1 MNSINKQLTLLG
13 ALVLPLILFSQQNP
27 NSLAFDGNNNY
38 ISLGNNNNLKPTTS
52 ITVESWV
59 NLNNWNA
66 SNTEDIVSTFSTYG
80 YLLKYQSGTLQGVV
94 YRNGTSASASTNVS
108 ALTGWHHVAFTFD
121 GRYIRL
127 YLDGVLKNTNNA
139 GATYPIQYDSSSV
152 TTIGSNSLGTTEFFN
167 GEIDEVRFW
176 SVARSA
182 AQLSGNMNTEISTST
197 ANLIAYFRFN
207 QGIANGSNSGQIIL
221 NDLTS
226 NAINGTL
233 INFALNG
240 SLSNWTDGYPLKPF
254 DQSTN
259 VTFSNVLPNQ
269 MTLSWIRPGSNKGGN
284 SVKVFMK
291 QTTTGYPLPIDGAN
305 YIANSTFGLGTQI
318 DTSGWYCIYDGNS
331 TSVTVTNLLPS
342 ISYRAKIIEYQSVIG
357 LVTRYCIT
365 NVTGN
370 PANKTTDLSAPTV
383 QSSNIT
389 FSSIIATSFKA
400 NWTRGNG
407 SNCIVFVNQTA
418 TGTASPIINTTYA
431 ASSVFG
437 HGTQIGATSWYCVYK
452 GTGTSVTITGMN
464 SNTTYR
470 VMVCEYNGSTGSE
483 NYLSS
488 SSTNNPNNQTTD
500 FIAPTTQALNITFS
514 SITGS
519 SFTANW
525 TRGNGSRCIAFIK
538 QTTAGNASP
547 VNDTTY
553 IANSNYS
560 SGSQIGT
567 TGWYCVY
574 KDTGT
579 SVNITGMNP
588 GIAYRVM
595 ICEFNGTTGLEKYLK
610 SASTN
615 NPMNQSTDFIM
626 PTVQASNIT
635 FSVNTSTYFRS
646 TWTRGNG
653 SSCVVFVKQT
663 TTGTAAPV
671 INTTYSANS
680 IFGNGSQI
688 GTTGWYCV
696 YKGTGTTVLIT
707 GLSSATTYTVMVCE
721 YNGTAGKEKYNTS
734 TSINNPNNQTT
745 DFIAPTTQAL
755 NITFSSITGSSFTA
769 NWTRGNGSRCIA
781 FIKQTTAGNASP
793 VNDTTYIANSNYS
806 SGSQIGTTGWY
817 CVYKDTGT
825 SVNITGMNPGIAYR
839 VMICEFN
846 GTTGLEKYLKSAS
859 TNNPM
864 NQSTD
869 FIMPTVQA
877 SNITFS
883 VNTSTYFRS
892 TWTRGNGSSCVVFVK
907 QTTTGTA
914 APVIN
919 TTYSANSIFGNG
931 SQIGTTGWYCVYK
944 GTGTTVLITGLSSAT
959 TYTVMVCEYN
969 GTAGKEKYNTSTSI
983 SNPNLNITLPIT
995 TWNGTSW
1002 NNGAPTSGTAAV
1014 ISGNY
1019 NQTIDITCKSL
1030 YINKSIIMN
1039 VMPGKALTVNSDFTN
1054 YGILNLKSPL
1064 DSAASGSFIA
1074 YGQTTNFGTMN
1085 AERYIAQST
1094 LQSTDRTW
1102 HTLSAP
1108 ISNYSEGMT
1117 YSGDYV
1123 CKYLEASN
1131 TWVKLKTGD
1140 SIYSMIGYI
1149 VKTINSGGQVINY
1162 SGTFNTGTQQ
1172 ISVINS
1178 KSDALHGYNSIG
1190 NPYPSAIDW
1199 NASTG
1204 WTKTNITGTIWIW
1217 NPVTLVYATWD
1228 GTVGINGGSQYIPA
1242 MQGFFIQVSAG
1253 NSSGLIGMTDA
1264 IRVHSTQTFL
1274 KSGKVEPELIRLK
1287 TSGNNF
1293 SDELVFY
1300 KSNGPNTA
1308 YKLFSDSVPVP
1319 QIYYVNE
1326 NSLYSIFKVSPDIS
1340 DTTFQIGFRCIK
1352 SGEYSISADQITFD
1366 TTNLSF
1372 YLVDNVTNNSI
1383 RLSPGTVYKFNYIHG
1398 ENEFRFNLQIK
1409 SNQNNITLVK
1419 NDQNE
1424 SFKVW
1429 SSSGKIYFNIP
1440 FEGASTVLVYDAIG
1454 RNILIRDFNSKGIYN
1469 LEMSKSGIYFV
1480 NVNNNGQT
1488 YNKKVYV
1495 K

>member
-1 MNSINKQLTLLG
+1 MLHLLMTGDISIVFRWDSK
-13 ALVLPLILFSQQNP
+13 
-27 NSLAFDGNNNY
+27 
-38 ISLGNNNNLKPTTS
+38 
-52 ITVESWV
+52 
-59 NLNNWNA
+59 
-66 SNTEDIVSTFSTYG
+66 
-80 YLLKYQSGTLQGVV
+80 KYQQC
-94 YRNGTSASASTNVS
+94 
-108 ALTGWHHVAFTFD
+108 
-121 GRYIRL
+121 
-127 YLDGVLKNTNNA
+127 K
-139 GATYPIQYDSSSV
+139 ATYPIQYDSSCV

-167 GEIDEVRFW
+167 GKIDEVRFW
-176 SVARSA
+176 SVARTA
-182 AQLSGNMNTEISTST
+182 TQLNGYKNTEISTST
-197 ANLIAYFRFN
+197 TSLIAYYRFN
-207 QGIANGSNSGQIIL
+207 QGIANDNNSGQTTL

-233 INFALNG
+233 INFALTG

-269 MTLSWIRPGSNKGGN
+269 MILSWTRPGSNKGGN

-291 QTTTGYPLPIDGAN
+291 QTTTGYPLPVDGTN

-318 DTSGWYCIYDGNS
+318 DTSGWYCIYDGS
-331 TSVTVTNLLPS
+331 GTSVTVTNLFPNTT
-342 ISYRAKIIEYQSVIG
+342 YRVKVIEYQSVIG

-370 PANKTTDLSAPTV
+370 PANRKTDFQAPTI
-383 QSSNIT
+383 QSFNVNFSAIT
-389 FSSIIATSFKA
+389 ATRFTA

-418 TGTASPIINTTYA
+418 VGTASPVINTTYA
-431 ASSVFG
+431 ASSIFG
-437 HGTQIGATSWYCVYK
+437 HGTQIGTTGWYCVYK
-452 GTGTSVTITGMN
+452 GVGTSIAITGL
-464 SNTTYR
+464 NTNTIYR
-470 VMVCEYNGSTGSE
+470 IMICEFNGTAGSE
-483 NYLSS
+483 NYLTS

-500 FIAPTTQALNITFS
+500 FIAPTTQALNINFS

-553 IANSNYS
+553 TANSNYG

-595 ICEFNGTTGLEKYLK
+595 VCEFNGTAGLEKYLK
-610 SASTN
+610 SASIN
-615 NPMNQSTDFIM
+615 NPLNQSTDFVV
-626 PTVQASNIT
+626 PSTQASNII
-635 FSVNTSTYFRS
+635 FSVNTSTTFKS

-653 SSCVVFVKQT
+653 SNCVVFAKQT
-663 TTGTAAPV
+663 NSGSASP
-671 INTTYSANS
+671 INNTTYTASATFKS
-680 IFGNGSQI
+680 GSQI

-696 YKGTGTTVLIT
+696 YKGTGTTVLIS
-707 GLSSATTYTVMVCE
+707 GLTSATTYTIMVCE

-734 TSINNPNNQTT
+734 TSTNNPNIQTT
-745 DFIAPTTQAL
+745 DFSVPTTQAL
-755 NITFSSITGSSFTA
+755 NINFSLITGSSFTA
-769 NWTRGNGSRCIA
+769 SWTRGNGSSCIA

-806 SGSQIGTTGWY
+806 SGSQIETTGWY

-825 SVNITGMNPGIAYR
+825 SVNITGMNPGIVYR

-846 GTTGLEKYLKSAS
+846 GTAGLEKYLKSAS

-869 FIMPTVQA
+869 FIVPTTQA
-877 SNITFS
+877 LNITFS
-883 VNTSTYFRS
+883 TNANTSFRT
-892 TWTRGNGSSCVVFVK
+892 TWIRGNGSNCVVFAK
-907 QTTTGTA
+907 QTNSGLA
-914 APVIN
+914 SPINN
-919 TTYSANSIFGNG
+919 TTYTASATFKSG
-931 SQIGTTGWYCVYK
+931 SQIGATGWYCVYK
-944 GTGTTVLITGLSSAT
+944 GTGTTVLITGLTSAT

-969 GTAGKEKYNTSTSI
+969 GTAGKEKYNTNTSTA
-983 SNPNLNITLPIT
+983 NPNLNITLPVT
-995 TWNGTSW
+995 TWSGTSW
-1002 NNGAPTSGTAAV
+1002 SNGTPASGTAAI

-1019 NQTIDITCKSL
+1019 DQTIDIICKSL
-1030 YINKSIIMN
+1030 YINTSIIMN

-1054 YGILNLKSPL
+1054 YGTLNLKSPL
-1064 DSAASGSFIA
+1064 DSTASGSFIA
-1074 YGQTTNFGTMN
+1074 YGQTANFGIMN
-1085 AERYIAQST
+1085 AERHIAQST

-1102 HTLSAP
+1102 HMLSAP
-1108 ISNYSEGMT
+1108 ISNSTQEKT

-1123 CKYLEASN
+1123 CRYLEASN
-1131 TWVKLKTGD
+1131 AWTKLKTGD
-1140 SIYSMIGYI
+1140 SIYHMIGYI
-1149 VKTINSGGQVINY
+1149 VKTTNSGGQVISYN
-1162 SGTFNTGTQQ
+1162 GTFNSGPQQ

-1228 GTVGINGGSQYIPA
+1228 GTVGTNGGSQYIPA
-1242 MQGFFIQVSAG
+1242 MQGFFVQVSEG

-1264 IRVHSTQTFL
+1264 IRVHSAQTFL

-1287 TSGNNF
+1287 TSGNSFN
-1293 SDELVFY
+1293 DELVFY

-1308 YKLFSDSVPVP
+1308 YKFFSDSVPVP
-1319 QIYYVNE
+1319 QIYNVNE
-1326 NSLYSIFKVSPDIS
+1326 SSLYSIFKVSPNIS
-1340 DTTFQIGFRCIK
+1340 DTTLQLGFRCTK
-1352 SGEYSISADQITFD
+1352 SGEYSISADKITFD
-1366 TTNLSF
+1366 TTNLSV
-1372 YLVDNVTNNSI
+1372 YLIDNVTNSSI
-1383 RLSPGTVYKFNYIHG
+1383 RLSPGTVYKFNYIQG
-1398 ENEFRFNLQIK
+1398 ENEFRFNLVIK
-1409 SNQNNITLVK
+1409 SSQNNITLVK
-1419 NDQNE
+1419 NNQNE
-1424 SFKVW
+1424 SIKIW
-1429 SSSGKIYFNIP
+1429 SNSNKIYFNIP
-1440 FEGASTVLVYDAIG
+1440 FEGLSTVLIYDVIG
-1454 RNILIRDFNSKGIYN
+1454 RNILTRDFNNKGTYN
-1469 LEMSKSGIYFV
+1469 LELSKSGIYFV
-1480 NVNNNGQT
+1480 NVNNNGKT
-1488 YNKKVYV
+1488 YAKKVYI